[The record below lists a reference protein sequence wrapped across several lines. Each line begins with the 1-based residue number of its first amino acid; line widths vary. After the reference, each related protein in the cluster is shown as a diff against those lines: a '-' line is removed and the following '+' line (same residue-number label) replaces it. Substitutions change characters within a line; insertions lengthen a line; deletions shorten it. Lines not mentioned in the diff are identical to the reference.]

1 MNHWKMTVVLVSVG
15 SLIAFGCLAA
25 AAIQA
30 ESMSPWQI
38 GAFLGGLMA
47 LLAVVLRPPDRTV
60 LEAQNEQ
67 TQQSLNDEMAAI
79 KSQRAELEAFRAE
92 LEAVL
97 DARGQRLDAREVEL
111 DNRLITFQE
120 WLEYPQPDSADG
132 DDMPSQPPDLKDGPS
147 KEPPAELSEKDQQVH
162 DLLEAESSDLYRKL
176 KEGFYKGENGKF
188 DPAKARDDALGLV
201 TRVAKVYRPHS
212 ENPLLETSVEQLL
225 RAGSRTCL
233 HLLIVLE
240 RLPLN
245 MKDANFA
252 TVHGHL
258 TTAVKAYDVY
268 RSAEPWLGYAGRALY
283 GARMVAGANPV
294 TLGLSFVLTELG
306 KAGVK
311 HAAKKFVDHQAVN
324 ALHDLVR
331 VIGFEVAAIYGGD
344 FRYRDTNWVY
354 ASELTSLMSRFP
366 VSRESLAHSLREI
379 GALPMRNE
387 YDRVF
392 LYRCLS
398 SHKPPRPL
406 IDARETI
413 SQRDR
418 QDIAKKLERFFR
430 TFVHGKTKQRAEEWI
445 DDLESRLGVRL
456 SIPELKQLS
465 EASDSGE
472 DDDRRRAAASLAG
485 FLVGV
490 KARPL
495 AEMRTLLAEGRLLGS
510 MNEDEIAATLD
521 KLAQDPSQFFEPPDI
536 EAESEVLDDY
546 FEDLIDLAVM
556 TQPQDVQADD
566 LILEM
571 ATYFGRDVKKTR
583 SQIDR
588 RYIELI
594 ALQLPADAPSRKVE
608 AAAARRLVAEL
619 GDDELPRFVYPGVT
633 VSASPDAA
641 TLPENCGALWLAGT
655 DQRLMLLSE
664 NRGLLC
670 STERSKLTL
679 DKVDGMVIDDCR
691 LTGLWTLPD
700 SSVCGLAV
708 TVKGAVMTRYDS
720 YFQMLLRDVPV

>member
-1 MNHWKMTVVLVSVG
+1 MNHWKTTVILVSIG
-15 SLIAFGCLAA
+15 SLIAFGCLAVA
-25 AAIQA
+25 MTQA
-30 ESMSPWQI
+30 EAASPLQI
-38 GAFLGGLMA
+38 GALAGGLIA
-47 LLAVVLRPPDRTV
+47 LLAVVLRPPDRTK
-60 LEAQNEQ
+60 LETQNEQ
-67 TQQSLNDEMAAI
+67 KQQTLNDETDAI
-79 KSQRAELEAFRAE
+79 KAQREELAAFRAE
-92 LEAVL
+92 LEAAL
-97 DARGQRLDAREVEL
+97 DVRGQRLDAREVEL
-111 DNRLITFQE
+111 DNRLISFQE
-120 WLEYPQPDSADG
+120 WLEYPQPEADG
-132 DDMPSQPPDLKDGPS
+132 DAESADPKAVTASDLAEDS
-147 KEPPAELSEKDQQVH
+147 PAELSAKDQQVH
-162 DLLEAESSDLYRKL
+162 DLLEAESSALYGKL
-176 KEGFYKGENGKF
+176 KDGVYKGEDGKF
-188 DPAKARDDALGLV
+188 DAAKARDDALDLV
-201 TRVAKVYRPHS
+201 TRVAKVYRPES

-268 RSAEPWLGYAGRALY
+268 RSAEPWLGYAGKALY

-331 VIGFEVAAIYGGD
+331 VVGFEVAAIYGGD
-344 FRYRDTNWVY
+344 FRYRDSNWVY

-398 SHKPPRPL
+398 SHKPPQPL
-406 IDARETI
+406 IDARESI
-413 SQRDR
+413 SQSDR
-418 QDIAKKLERFFR
+418 QEVAKKLERFFR

-456 SIPELKQLS
+456 SIPELEHQT
-465 EASDSGE
+465 EAEISGE
-472 DDDRRRAAASLAG
+472 DNDRRRAAASLAG
-485 FLVGV
+485 FVIGV

-495 AEMRTLLAEGRLLGS
+495 VEMRWLLAEGKTLGKLG
-510 MNEDEIAATLD
+510 EEEIATTLD
-521 KLAQDPSQFFEPPDI
+521 MLAQDPSQFFEPPDI
-536 EAESEVLDDY
+536 DADSEALDDY
-546 FEDLIDLAVM
+546 FEDLIDLAVL

-566 LILEM
+566 LILET
-571 ATYFGRDVKKTR
+571 ATYFGHDVKKTR

-588 RYIELI
+588 RYVELI
-594 ALQLPADAPSRKVE
+594 ASQLPDEAPSKKVE
-608 AAAARRLVAEL
+608 PTAARLLAAEL
-619 GDDELPRFVYPGVT
+619 GDEEVPCFVYPGVT
-633 VSASPDAA
+633 LSPSPDAPP
-641 TLPENCGALWLAGT
+641 LPENAGALWLAGT
-655 DQRLMLLSE
+655 DSRLLLLSE
-664 NRGLLC
+664 NLGLLC
-670 STERSKLTL
+670 SAEPSKLTVE
-679 DKVDGMVIDDCR
+679 KVDGMVIDDCR
-691 LTGLWTLPD
+691 VSGSWRLADADECSLT
-700 SSVCGLAV
+700 A
-708 TVKGAVMTRYDS
+708 TVKGAVVTRYDS
-720 YFQMLLRDVPV
+720 YFRPLVES